1 MSDKVITGNTQAK
14 TTKATP
20 KRVKITD
27 DIQIRVKSNYY
38 GTLFFKNK
46 RTGDSVEWKNPGEIQ
61 NVTMGDLKAMRAEQ
75 APFFKNQWLVIL
87 GVAEYEDCRATCEDI
102 FKALTIEQFYKNYIE
117 PTDYRVICGWSE
129 KEIAERVA
137 MLTAGAKENLVVAL
151 NTYIKDGTLDSLR
164 KIRAFEEAL
173 GYKLY
178 SEED

>member
-1 MSDKVITGNTQAK
+1 MSDKVMTESTQAK
-14 TTKATP
+14 STKTAQ
-20 KRVKITD
+20 KRVRITD

-61 NVTMGDLKAMRAEQ
+61 SVTMGDLKAMRAEQ
-75 APFFKNQWLVIL
+75 AQFFKNQWVVIL

-102 FKALTIEQFYKNYIE
+102 FKALTIEQFYQNYIE
-117 PTDYRVICGWSE
+117 PTDYRIICGWSE

-137 MLTAGAKENLVVAL
+137 MLTTGARENLVVAL

-164 KIRAFEEAL
+164 RIRAFEEAL
-173 GYKLY
+173 GCKLY
-178 SEED
+178 SEEE